1 MSSSDIVLDTLK
13 ALTDILKAAGVPVLP
28 AQLSAAEK
36 IVKAEYGG
44 DRIYI
49 PHRGELV
56 QKAMSERDEAIRRG
70 FARGE
75 RVELLARRHGLGA
88 RRIQKILQ
96 LGEPTGVNRFAQSGD
111 DGQHDSNRPDDRAG
125 NPHGRRH
132 GKMAKEP
139 A

>member
-13 ALTDILKAAGVPVLP
+13 ALTDILKAEGVPVLP
-28 AQLSAAEK
+28 AQLSAAER

-56 QKAMSERDEAIRRG
+56 QRAMSERDEAIRRG

-75 RVELLARRHGLGA
+75 RVELLARRHGLGT

-96 LGEPTGVNRFAQSGD
+96 LGEPVAANRVTRGAA
-111 DGQHDSNRPDDRAG
+111 GQHDSKPPADRPG
-125 NPHGRRH
+125 SPQGGRH
-132 GKMAKEP
+132 SKMAKES